1 MTVVL
6 CGVAGDTGNV
16 RPVPEVDETGR
27 VEYVPIPEKG
37 PTSETATYGSIP
49 CRHGEGVLADR
60 LTGVRPNS
68 EGAWLTGEALRNQP
82 VHHDPNLDALT
93 YGEHRPGYV
102 AALRDLEPG
111 DAVGFYA
118 GFPTPDSGYKHR
130 HLFGWFEVSE
140 PPTVCAPDEDATQV
154 ERKLAAHPENAHAKR
169 YAGNGALYYHDPAF
183 TDRPR
188 DVVVVT
194 GERGGLLD
202 RAVRLSDA
210 RHGPNYYMD
219 EAVADVLAPT
229 RRTDRGVY
237 LGGIKPAV
245 TCDVEPSRFASF
257 ATARRRNSKP
267 TSPSR
272 TEDDA

>member
-1 MTVVL
+1 VTVVL

-16 RPVPEVDETGR
+16 RPVPAVDGAGR

-49 CRHGEGVLADR
+49 RRHGDGSLAGL

-68 EGAWLTGEALRNQP
+68 EGAWLTGDALRDQP

-102 AALRDLEPG
+102 AALRGLGPG

-118 GFPTPDSGYKHR
+118 GFPTPESDYKHR
-130 HLFGWFEVSE
+130 HLFGWFEVAA
-140 PPTVCAPDEDATQV
+140 PPTVLSPDDDPARV
-154 ERKLAAHPENAHAKR
+154 EESLAAHPENAHAKR
-169 YAGNGALYYHDPAF
+169 HAGNGALYYHDETF

-188 DVVVVT
+188 DVVIVE
-194 GERGGLLD
+194 GRRGGLLD
-202 RAVRLSDA
+202 RVVRLSDA
-210 RHGPNYYMD
+210 RHGPNYYME
-219 EAVADVLAPT
+219 EATADVLAPV
-229 RRTDRGVY
+229 RRTDRGVH

-245 TCDVEPSRFASF
+245 ACDVATERFVAF
-257 ATARRRNSKP
+257 ATG
-267 TSPSR
+267 
-272 TEDDA
+272 